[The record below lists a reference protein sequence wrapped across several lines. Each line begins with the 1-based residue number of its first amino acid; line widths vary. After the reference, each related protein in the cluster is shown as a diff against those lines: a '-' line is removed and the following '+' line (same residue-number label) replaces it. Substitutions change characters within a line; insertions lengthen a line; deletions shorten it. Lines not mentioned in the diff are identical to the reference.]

1 MAQAFKLPVFNAQ
14 GQVVDEQHRPLATI
28 EYVDD
33 AIADLDADTT
43 VEYSELPPYTT
54 VVVTKTGGT
63 WPGPLTLRSDII
75 IIWKGPDPSPPIVS
89 VRTLGVPGMLDNV
102 DLRMIT

>member
-1 MAQAFKLPVFNAQ
+1 MPSYKLPIFNAQ

-33 AIADLDADTT
+33 EIAGVDTSVDYSDLPAYMT
-43 VEYSELPPYTT
+43 L
-54 VVVTKTGGT
+54 VVKKNGAT
-63 WPGPLTLRSDII
+63 WPGPPTLRSDII
-75 IIWKGPDPSPPIVS
+75 IIWKGADPSPPIVS
-89 VRTLGVPGMLDNV
+89 VRTLGTPGMLDNV

>member
-1 MAQAFKLPVFNAQ
+1 MVSYTLPVFNAQ
-14 GQVVDEQHRPLATI
+14 GQVTDQSHKPLATV
-28 EYVDD
+28 EYVDE
-33 AIADLDADTT
+33 AISSIDADTM

-54 VVVTKTGGT
+54 VVVTKVGST

-89 VRTLGVPGMLDNV
+89 VRTLGTPGMLDDV